1 MEDSERSLLIV
12 LCLGLQL
19 SGDETDDEIR
29 SVIEETS
36 ESAESEKINPLQ
48 KELGRWLKVSFAA
61 SDSRHDASLEMW
73 EKIDRQRYSLA
84 DVPGKLR
91 RKAFGG
97 SLQLQQRALRSSSF
111 SRLIK
116 NVVTFVRQMIIIAVL
131 AAIAWFV
138 KIPLPM
144 STL

>member
-12 LCLGLQL
+12 LCLGVQL
-19 SGDETDDEIR
+19 SGDETDVEIR
-29 SVIEETS
+29 TVIEDES

-61 SDSRHDASLEMW
+61 RESRQDASLEMW
-73 EKIDRQRYSLA
+73 EKIDRQGYSLA
-84 DVPGKLR
+84 DVPARLR

-97 SLQLQQRALRSSSF
+97 SLNLQKRALSSSPF

-116 NVVTFVRQMIIIAVL
+116 KVVAFVRQMIIIAIL
-131 AAIAWFV
+131 AAIAWFAWMNL
-138 KIPLPM
+138 KP
-144 STL
+144 S

>member
-12 LCLGLQL
+12 LCLGVQL

-29 SVIEETS
+29 TVIEDMS
-36 ESAESEKINPLQ
+36 DSAESEKINPLQ

-61 SDSRHDASLEMW
+61 SESRQDASLEMW

-84 DVPGKLR
+84 DVPAKLR
-91 RKAFGG
+91 RRAFGG
-97 SLQLQQRALRSSSF
+97 SLQLQQRALRARPF

-116 NVVTFVRQMIIIAVL
+116 KVVAFVRQMIIIAIL

-138 KIPLPM
+138 WTNLKP
-144 STL
+144 S

>member
-1 MEDSERSLLIV
+1 LEDSERSLLIV
-12 LCLGLQL
+12 LCLGVQL

-29 SVIEETS
+29 TVIEDMS
-36 ESAESEKINPLQ
+36 DSAESEKINPLQ

-61 SDSRHDASLEMW
+61 SESRQDASLEMW

-84 DVPGKLR
+84 DVPAKLR
-91 RKAFGG
+91 RRAFGG
-97 SLQLQQRALRSSSF
+97 SLQLQQRALRARPF

-116 NVVTFVRQMIIIAVL
+116 KVVAFVRQMIIIAIL

-138 KIPLPM
+138 WTNLKP
-144 STL
+144 S

>member
-12 LCLGLQL
+12 LCLGLRL
-19 SGDETDDEIR
+19 SGDESDDEIR
-29 SVIEETS
+29 SAIEEAS
-36 ESAESEKINPLQ
+36 ELAEREKINPLQ

-61 SDSRHDASLEMW
+61 SESRQDASVQMW
-73 EKIDRQRYSLA
+73 EMIDSKRYSLA

-97 SLQLQQRALRSSSF
+97 SLHLQQRVLRSSPF

-116 NVVTFVRQMIIIAVL
+116 NVVAFVRQMIIIVIL
-131 AAIAWFV
+131 GAIAWFV
-138 KIPLPM
+138 FTKLKP
-144 STL
+144 S